1 MICAILLLLLHG
13 IHHFSLASPV
23 NTQLH
28 LEDRFNYA
36 SFDCA
41 ARILSTNPGAKSA
54 HSILSPHARDSYLRN
69 LCAFPSKFVVIEL
82 CQDVRVDTVV
92 LGNYEYFSSTFREV
106 EVAVSKSYPPKGGEA
121 GWRLLGRWEAANRRE
136 DQVFRV
142 APAPNAVFA
151 RYLRVRFLSHY
162 GNEYYCPV
170 SVIKVYGK
178 TMIDDFEE
186 SKSKD
191 AEEAKDSFVLVS
203 EEEETTSK
211 VKTTT
216 IAEPDVCPM
225 ITFSAMPTMTPVPTI
240 ATTMTILDTDH
251 MNATNVSSEV
261 GLQVFKPTRPPFCP
275 LDFFE
280 DDFLTLAPHFVPD
293 LGMRT
298 RRRKR
303 PEQKRRKKKT
313 MIYPLVCLNQSR
325 LEPQMCSSRVKS
337 VVVFEE
343 EKKADGKDED
353 GGDGAKENIFKAI
366 HDRLNRLEADSQYL
380 RDATGASLKRIESQI
395 RRLRVEVDI
404 GRDDDGEVEDGY
416 AYRERLKRSL
426 FKHLRERMGEVEAQ
440 LADDLKVLRAFEGT
454 LFYLAILTLLNLGF
468 MLIGLYSL
476 YRRSSSKQEARTV
489 AAITANVPEVGVQEV
504 PRNPLNASEQ
514 SASSL
519 MIGASK
525 PVGSISLGEASML
538 AASPLLLFDPET
550 DLVDRIYP
558 GSPTQDEAG
567 SPPPEAAASSSMEI
581 AFPKEDGSILQ

>member
-1 MICAILLLLLHG
+1 
-13 IHHFSLASPV
+13 
-23 NTQLH
+23 

-54 HSILSPHARDSYLRN
+54 HAILSPHARDSYLRN
-69 LCAFPSKFVVIEL
+69 LCGFPAKFVVIEL

-142 APAPNAVFA
+142 QAAPNAVFA

-162 GNEYYCPV
+162 GSEYYCPV
-170 SVIKVYGK
+170 SVVKVYGK

-203 EEEETTSK
+203 EEEEPTSR
-211 VKTTT
+211 VRTAT
-216 IAEPDVCPM
+216 ASGPDVCPM
-225 ITFSAMPTMTPVPTI
+225 ITFSAVAAVATPAAASSV
-240 ATTMTILDTDH
+240 TTVTLLDSH
-251 MNATNVSSEV
+251 RMNGTLPPVSSEV
-261 GLQVFKPTRPPFCP
+261 GLQVFKPTRPPLCP
-275 LDFFE
+275 LDFF
-280 DDFLTLAPHFVPD
+280 DDDLLALAPHFVPD
-293 LGMRT
+293 FGVRT
-298 RRRKR
+298 RRRKG
-303 PEQKRRKKKT
+303 PQKGRRRRKKKT
-313 MIYPLVCLNQSR
+313 MIYPLVCLNQR
-325 LEPQMCSSRVKS
+325 ALEPQMCSSRVRS

-343 EKKADGKDED
+343 DKKSDDKGED
-353 GGDGAKENIFKAI
+353 ASGAKENIFKAI
-366 HDRLNRLEADSQYL
+366 HDRMSRLEADSQYL
-380 RDATGASLKRIESQI
+380 RDATGASLKRIESQV

-404 GRDDDGEVEDGY
+404 GRDDEGEAEEGY

-426 FKHLRERMGEVEAQ
+426 FKHLRERMGEVDAQ
-440 LADDLKVLRAFEGT
+440 LAGDLRVLRAFEGT
-454 LFYLAILTLLNLGF
+454 LLYLAILTLVNLCF
-468 MLIGLYSL
+468 MLVGLYAL
-476 YRRSSSKQEARTV
+476 YRRRHAKQTAVSTSAEAK
-489 AAITANVPEVGVQEV
+489 AQESMQEV
-504 PRNPLNASEQ
+504 PLNPHSA

-519 MIGASK
+519 VIGASK
-525 PVGSISLGEASML
+525 PMGSISLGEASML

-558 GSPTQDEAG
+558 GSPTQDEAA
-567 SPPPEAAASSSMEI
+567 SPLPEAAALSSSTEI
-581 AFPKEDGSILQ
+581 GVPEDDNEAILQ